1 MGVLRVM
8 GGIVGATLLRLQRSD
23 AVRLA
28 HNDAPP
34 TRMTPERLTLRTAF
48 ALGASACGLLLAF
61 GYFLQ
66 FVKGLEPCP
75 LCLLQ
80 RGFFYGVLLVFLI
93 AAVHGPRGKSG
104 IVYGVLGALVAAGG
118 AAIASRQVWLQHLPA
133 DKVPQCG
140 PDLFF
145 MLENFPLAQT
155 LKKLVSGT
163 GECAVVDWTFLG
175 LSIAEWSLAWF
186 VALALYA
193 AWLAWRSSTPAASA

>member
-1 MGVLRVM
+1 ME
-8 GGIVGATLLRLQRSD
+8 GIVAGTLLRHQRGNPF
-23 AVRLA
+23 RLA
-28 HNDAPP
+28 HNDASAI
-34 TRMTPERLTLRTAF
+34 RMTPERLTTRAAF
-48 ALGASACGLLLAF
+48 ALGALACALLLAF

-66 FVKGLEPCP
+66 YVKGLEPCP

-80 RGFFYGVLLVFLI
+80 RGFFYAVLAIFLV
-93 AAVHGPRGKSG
+93 AAAHDPKGRGALA
-104 IVYGVLGALVAAGG
+104 YGALGALFAAGG
-118 AAIASRQVWLQHLPA
+118 AAVASRQVWLQHLPA

-155 LKKLVSGT
+155 LKKLLAGT

-186 VALALYA
+186 VAFALYA
-193 AWLAWRSSTPAASA
+193 AWLALRSSTRTASA

>member
-1 MGVLRVM
+1 
-8 GGIVGATLLRLQRSD
+8 
-23 AVRLA
+23 
-28 HNDAPP
+28 
-34 TRMTPERLTLRTAF
+34 MTIIRITSRIAWV
-48 ALGASACGLLLAF
+48 LGAAACAALLGF

-80 RGFFYGVLLVFLI
+80 RGFFYGVLLVFLLG
-93 AAVHGPRGKSG
+93 ALHGPRGKGG
-104 IVYGVLGALVAAGG
+104 IAYGVLAALVAAGG

-145 MLENFPLAQT
+145 MLENLPLATT
-155 LKKLVSGT
+155 LRKLVAGS
-163 GECAVVDWTFLG
+163 GECAKVDWTFLG

-193 AWLAWRSSTPAASA
+193 AWLAWRSNTRSARGRM

>member
-1 MGVLRVM
+1 M
-8 GGIVGATLLRLQRSD
+8 GGIVAAALLRHQQGNPF
-23 AVRLA
+23 RLA
-28 HNDAPP
+28 HNDASLI
-34 TRMTPERLTLRTAF
+34 RMTPERLTLRAAF
-48 ALGASACGLLLAF
+48 ALGALACALLLGF

-80 RGFFYGVLLVFLI
+80 RGFFYAVLAVFLL
-93 AAVHGPRGKSG
+93 AAVHGPVGKGG

-118 AAIASRQVWLQHLPA
+118 AAVASRQIWLQHLPA

-175 LSIAEWSLAWF
+175 LSIAEWSFAWF

-193 AWLAWRSSTPAASA
+193 AWLAWRSKTRSVRGRM